1 MAVYPYNLPILKF
14 QILSIA
20 LGEGHGAC
28 GVDESMEKVRLITGG
43 VSGEGHRGDQ
53 QELWEGPGGRKGVG
67 GAARKA
73 RLLGARVH
81 GP

>member
-1 MAVYPYNLPILKF
+1 
-14 QILSIA
+14 
-20 LGEGHGAC
+20 
-28 GVDESMEKVRLITGG
+28 MENVRLITGG

-81 GP
+81 RP

>member
-1 MAVYPYNLPILKF
+1 MPSSLGSLVADNDKM
-14 QILSIA
+14 QI
-20 LGEGHGAC
+20 GDGHGAC
-28 GVDESMEKVRLITGG
+28 RVDESMEKVRLITGG
-43 VSGEGHRGDQ
+43 VSGEGYRGDQ
-53 QELWEGPGGRKGVG
+53 QELWEGPGSRKGVG

>member
-1 MAVYPYNLPILKF
+1 
-14 QILSIA
+14 
-20 LGEGHGAC
+20 
-28 GVDESMEKVRLITGG
+28 MEKVRLITGG
-43 VSGEGHRGDQ
+43 VSGEGYRGDQ
-53 QELWEGPGGRKGVG
+53 QELWEGPGSRKGVG